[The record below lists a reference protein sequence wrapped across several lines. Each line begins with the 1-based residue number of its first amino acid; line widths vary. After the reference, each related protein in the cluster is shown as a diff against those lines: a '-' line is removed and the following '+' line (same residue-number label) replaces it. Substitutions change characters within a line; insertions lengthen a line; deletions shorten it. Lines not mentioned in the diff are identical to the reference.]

1 MNDAVFLVARA
12 MLALIF
18 LVSGFGKLMAVAGI
32 SGMLQKMGFPQS
44 ELMGYAIG
52 IFELVAGLLILV
64 GFMTRWA
71 ALGLFVFTGITIFMA
86 HNFWTMEGA
95 QFAAQRIQAMKNIA
109 MMGGLLLL
117 AFAGPGGY
125 SVDARAGGRWGTRSR
140 Y

>member
-18 LVSGFGKLMAVAGI
+18 LISGFGKLIAVGGI
-32 SGMLQKMGFPQS
+32 AGMLQKMGFPQPD
-44 ELMGYAIG
+44 LMGYAIG
-52 IFELVAGLLILV
+52 IFELVFGLMVLA

-71 ALGLFVFTGITIFMA
+71 ALALFAFTGVTIFMA

-95 QFAAQRIQAMKNIA
+95 QYAAQRIQALKNIC

-117 AFAGPGGY
+117 AFTGPGGY
-125 SVDARAGGRWGTRSR
+125 SVDARAGGRWGTRAR